1 MGSRTPFFGW
11 RVVWSAFVLAV
22 FGWGVGFYG
31 PPIYLHAVAAKTG
44 WPVTLVSSAV
54 TVHFLVGAL
63 VVANLPALYGRFG
76 VPVVT
81 RMGAMAL
88 GCGVLGWA
96 MVQEPWHLFAAA
108 LLSGTGWAAM
118 GAAAVNAIVAPWF
131 VRSRPAALATAYNGA
146 SIGGVIFSPLWVAL
160 IRWIDFVPAAAA
172 VGCVMIAT
180 IWALSSLVFSMAPE
194 RLGQLVDGNVPGIV
208 PNSMPGAHPRPL
220 PGSTLWADRSF
231 LTLAAGMALGLF
243 AQIGLLA
250 QLFSVL
256 VPSLGVQP
264 AGLAMG
270 MATVCAI
277 AGRTVVGWL
286 MPVRADRRVV
296 ACSSHAVQTAGSLLL
311 VLSTGRSVPLLLFGV
326 VLFGSG
332 IGNTTSLPPMIA
344 QVEFSRADVQRVV
357 SLIIALGQ
365 ATYAFAPAA
374 FGMLRSVPPGTL
386 GQPAA
391 GVTLMFSAAAIVQFL
406 AMACFLA
413 GR

>member
-1 MGSRTPFFGW
+1 
-11 RVVWSAFVLAV
+11 
-22 FGWGVGFYG
+22 
-31 PPIYLHAVAAKTG
+31 
-44 WPVTLVSSAV
+44 
-54 TVHFLVGAL
+54 
-63 VVANLPALYGRFG
+63 
-76 VPVVT
+76 
-81 RMGAMAL
+81 
-88 GCGVLGWA
+88 
-96 MVQEPWHLFAAA
+96 
-108 LLSGTGWAAM
+108 
-118 GAAAVNAIVAPWF
+118 
-131 VRSRPAALATAYNGA
+131 
-146 SIGGVIFSPLWVAL
+146 
-160 IRWIDFVPAAAA
+160 
-172 VGCVMIAT
+172 
-180 IWALSSLVFSMAPE
+180 
-194 RLGQLVDGNVPGIV
+194 
-208 PNSMPGAHPRPL
+208 
-220 PGSTLWADRSF
+220 
-231 LTLAAGMALGLF
+231 
-243 AQIGLLA
+243 
-250 QLFSVL
+250 
-256 VPSLGVQP
+256 
-264 AGLAMG
+264 MG

-344 QVEFSRADVQRVV
+344 QVEFAQDDVQRVV